1 MSRNEIKSKVFKYLA
16 RREHSRKELFD
27 KLERKDYEPAE
38 INYVLNELTDKGYI
52 DDTRFAETWIRHRL
66 ERKPRGP
73 HLIRAELKNKGV
85 DPDIRDKL
93 LAKLMPPRKEF
104 EVALGLAESWLAKR
118 TISDSEEEN
127 FELRKKLFRYLSQKG
142 FHRSTAKKIA
152 IELNLS

>member
-27 KLERKDYEPAE
+27 KLARKDYDFAE
-38 INYVLNELTDKGYI
+38 INIVLDELTDRGYI
-52 DDTRFAETWIRHRL
+52 DDERFAETWIRHRL
-66 ERKPRGP
+66 ESKPRGP
-73 HLIRAELKNKGV
+73 YLIRAELKKKGV
-85 DPDIRDKL
+85 DTEIQEKL
-93 LAKLMPPRKEF
+93 LARLLPPQKEF
-104 EVALGLAESWLAKR
+104 ELALELAESWLSKR

-142 FHRSTAKKIA
+142 FHRSTAKQIA